1 MDNIRQ
7 QIIDSVQKNGG
18 HLASNLGTIELAIAL
33 HTAFKTPEDKIIWDV
48 GHQSYAHKILTGR
61 SLETL
66 RQVGGTSPFP
76 NIRESEHDAF
86 GTGHSS
92 TSVSAALG
100 MACARDLSGESYD
113 VIAVIGDGALTG
125 GMAFEGLNHAG
136 YLQKDMII
144 ILNDNKMS
152 IALNTGALAKYSN
165 RISKTRHYDE
175 VKKTI
180 NHLLENYDLSELKD
194 LKTKLKLLTTP
205 VFVFEKLGLNYLG
218 PIDGHDTDE
227 LISTFRKAK
236 VMKGPKLI
244 HVMTKKG
251 KGYPAAE
258 ENATKYHGLP
268 PLNGKTSKQTYTS
281 VFSNHI
287 CKLAEKDSRIVAVT
301 AAMPDGTGLN
311 EFACRFP
318 ARFFDVGIAEQHA
331 VTFAAG
337 LAKQGYKP
345 IVAIYS
351 TFLQRAYDQVI
362 HDVCLQNLPVTF
374 AIDRAGLVGED
385 GATHHGQFDLSYL
398 RCIPNLVISAP
409 GSLAEL
415 PALLDTALD
424 HDGPFAIRYPRGSGM
439 KGESSTIETG
449 TSTTFRK
456 GKDLLLIA
464 IGSMVQE
471 CLKAADILESQGI
484 EATVINARFLKPID
498 HHIINEIQSHD
509 THIIAEENSIK
520 GGLYSEIQ
528 EQLGHGSISLPDS
541 FIEHGSC
548 KELRSIAGITAKEIA
563 EKANLYINNLSRP
576 I

>member
-1 MDNIRQ
+1 MDIRQ
-7 QIIDSVQKNGG
+7 HIIDTVQKNGG
-18 HLASNLGTIELAIAL
+18 HLASNLGTIELSEAL
-33 HTAFKTPEDKIIWDV
+33 HSAFKTPEDKIIWDV
-48 GHQSYAHKILTGR
+48 GHQAYAHKILTGR

-66 RQVGGTSPFP
+66 RQLGGISPFP
-76 NIRESEHDAF
+76 SINESEHDAF

-92 TSVSAALG
+92 TSISAALG
-100 MACARDLSGESYD
+100 IACARDLSGESYD

-125 GMAFEGLNHAG
+125 GMAFEGINHAG

-152 IALNTGALAKYSN
+152 ISLNTGALAKYSN
-165 RISKTRHYDE
+165 RISKTKHYDE

-180 NHLLENYDLSELKD
+180 NHLIENYDLSELKD
-194 LKTKLKLLTTP
+194 LKTKLKLLARP

-218 PIDGHDTDE
+218 PVDGHDIDE
-227 LISTFRKAK
+227 LISTFNKAK

-258 ENATKYHGLP
+258 ENATKYHGIP
-268 PLNGKTSKQTYTS
+268 PHKSHSTKETYTS
-281 VFSNHI
+281 LFSDHL
-287 CKLAEKDSRIVAVT
+287 CKLAEQDPRIVAIT
-301 AAMPDGTGLN
+301 AAMPDGTGLTK
-311 EFACRFP
+311 FARRFP
-318 ARFFDVGIAEQHA
+318 DRFFDVGIAEQHA

-337 LAKQGYKP
+337 LAKQGYRP

-362 HDVCLQNLPVTF
+362 HDVCLQDLPVTF
-374 AIDRAGLVGED
+374 AIDRAGIVGED

-398 RCIPNLVISAP
+398 RCIPNLVVSAP

-415 PALLDTALD
+415 PGLLDTALQ
-424 HDGPFAIRYPRGSGM
+424 HDGPFAIRYPRGTGP
-439 KGESSTIETG
+439 KGETSQIEIG
-449 TSTTFRK
+449 TSTTLRE
-456 GKDLLLIA
+456 GKDILMIS

-471 CLKAADILESQGI
+471 CLKAADILQRQGV

-498 HHIINEIQSHD
+498 HNILNAIRSHD
-509 THIIAEENSIK
+509 RYVIAEENTIK

-528 EQLGHGSISLPDS
+528 EQLGAGSISLPDA
-541 FIEHGSC
+541 FIEHGTC
-548 KELRSIAGITAKEIA
+548 EELRSIAGLTAKDIA
-563 EKANLYINNLSRP
+563 ANLYTNILSKEE
-576 I
+576 